1 MNLEWMEPYLANA
14 EQMMY
19 NNQVKEGLELM
30 DSLLYEEPGYG
41 MLHNYLG
48 WAYFYYT
55 TDTAKAELH
64 LKMAIQFDAE
74 YAPPYLHM
82 GNLCVRAGRYAE
94 ALQYLQMGVT
104 KKNANK
110 VAFLEII
117 AQVYELRK
125 EFSKAINY
133 YKEAMVS
140 TVGFETAQ
148 LSEGIRRCQK
158 KRWVMMF
165 TF

>member
-1 MNLEWMEPYLANA
+1 MELEWMEHYLANA

-41 MLHNYLG
+41 LLHNYLG

-55 TDTAKAELH
+55 SDTAKAELH
-64 LKMAIQFDAE
+64 LKMAMKFDAE

-82 GNLCVRAGRYAE
+82 GNLYVKAGRYTD
-94 ALQYLQMGVT
+94 ALQYLQLGLT
-104 KKNANK
+104 KRNANK
-110 VAFLEII
+110 VSFLDNI
-117 AQVYELRK
+117 AQVYELKK
-125 EFSKAINY
+125 EFSKAIKY
-133 YKEAMVS
+133 YKEAMAS